1 MNPMSETTTG
11 MLADAAGR
19 ILTDL
24 CTVDCQHAAERGTW
38 PQALWDALQDSGI
51 AAAAWP
57 ESLDGSGLDLADAVA
72 LLRVAGYHAAPVP
85 LAEHWLAGQALAAAG
100 CTPGASI
107 LGFALAADGAGR
119 VAGVPWARR
128 LEVVAISDSLHCA
141 RLRVYPRP
149 RLVAQATNLA
159 GEPCDTLDLA
169 SSGASADLPLAGD
182 VQAWRARA
190 ALLRSAQMAGAMRR
204 CLEFTI
210 TYASERKQFGRP
222 LAAFQAIQ
230 QELALLAAEVCAVE
244 MAVESAAH
252 AARGG
257 AGLYEIAVA
266 KARAGMAVKPVTRIA
281 HQVHGAMG
289 FTQEHRLHLYTRRLW
304 SWRDDY
310 GTELEW
316 NALLGRHA
324 LELGGAGLWPLLTG
338 LGA

>member
-1 MNPMSETTTG
+1 MNETTG

-19 ILTDL
+19 IFGDL
-24 CTVDCQHAAERGTW
+24 CPVDCQHAAERGTW
-38 PQALWDALQDSGI
+38 PQALWDALHDSGI

-57 ESLDGSGLDLADAVA
+57 ESLDGSGLDVADAVA

-85 LAEHWLAGQALAAAG
+85 LAEHWLAGQALAAARLA
-100 CTPGASI
+100 PGAAV
-107 LGFALAADGAGR
+107 LGLALPAAG
-119 VAGVPWARR
+119 VTTVSQVPWARR
-128 LEVVAISDSLHCA
+128 LEVVAISESPNGA

-149 RLVAQATNLA
+149 RLAALAANLA
-159 GEPCDTLDLA
+159 GEPSDTLDLA
-169 SSGASADLPLAGD
+169 DSGASADLPLANVAPG
-182 VQAWRARA
+182 WRARA

-266 KARAGMAVKPVTRIA
+266 KARAGMAVEPVTRIA

-310 GTELEW
+310 GTEMEW
-316 NALLGRHA
+316 NALLGRRA
-324 LELGGAGLWPLLTG
+324 LELGGAGLWPFLSS
-338 LGA
+338 LGV

>member
-1 MNPMSETTTG
+1 MNATTE
-11 MLADAAGR
+11 MLVDAAGH
-19 ILTDL
+19 ILSDL
-24 CTVDCQHAAERGTW
+24 CTVECQHAAEHGTW
-38 PQALWDALQDSGI
+38 PQPLWSALHDCGI

-57 ESLDGSGLDLADAVA
+57 ESLDGSGLDMGDAVA

-85 LAEHWLAGQALAAAG
+85 LAEHWLAGQALAAANLA
-100 CTPGASI
+100 PGAGV
-107 LGFALAADGAGR
+107 LGLALPTAGAATVSR
-119 VAGVPWARR
+119 VPWARR
-128 LEVVAISDSLHCA
+128 LEVVAITESPEET

-149 RLVAQATNLA
+149 RVAAQATSLA

-169 SSGASADLPLAGD
+169 GSGTSADRLLTNAAPG
-182 VQAWRARA
+182 WRARA

-204 CLEFTI
+204 CLELTL

-230 QELALLAAEVCAVE
+230 QKLALLAAEVCAVE

-257 AGLYEIAVA
+257 EGLYEIAVA
-266 KARAGMAVKPVTRIA
+266 KARAGMAVEPVTRIA

-310 GTELEW
+310 GTETEW
-316 NALLGRHA
+316 NALLGRRA
-324 LELGGAGLWPLLTG
+324 LELGGAGLWPLLAS
-338 LGA
+338 LGV